1 MNSGYKQG
9 PLPTGNPLANALVV
23 VVGALAIGVSLVLG
37 MVAFVVLG
45 SVVLVLAA
53 IVAIRL
59 WWFQR
64 GMKKQGRNRSSAR
77 SDRQEDGVIE
87 GEFRIVSADKDSSES
102 R

>member
-23 VVGALAIGVSLVLG
+23 IVGALAIGVSLVLG

-64 GMKKQGRNRSSAR
+64 GLKKQARNRSSGR
-77 SDRQEDGVIE
+77 SEQNTDGVIE
-87 GEFRIVSADKDSSES
+87 GEFRIVSRDDDSSES

>member
-9 PLPTGNPLANALVV
+9 PLPTGNPVANALVV

-45 SVVLVLAA
+45 SVILVLAA

-64 GMKKQGRNRSSAR
+64 GLKKQARNRSSAR
-77 SDRQEDGVIE
+77 SDGKSDGVIE
-87 GEFRIVSADKDSSES
+87 GEFRIVSGDKEPPES

>member
-1 MNSGYKQG
+1 
-9 PLPTGNPLANALVV
+9 LPTGNPLANALVV
-23 VVGALAIGVSLVLG
+23 VVRALDIGVSLGLG

-64 GMKKQGRNRSSAR
+64 GLKKQARNRSSSR
-77 SDRQEDGVIE
+77 SKQNPDGVIE
-87 GEFRIVSADKDSSES
+87 GEFRIVSPDDDSSES